1 MMKTKKMNKLEF
13 VIIIIILFIL
23 TSSAFAFL
31 VLNISE
37 VIQ

>member
-1 MMKTKKMNKLEF
+1 MMKTKKMNTLDF
-13 VIIIIILFIL
+13 VIIILLFIL